1 MKKALIIIDYQND
14 FVDGSLGFKGAEVLE
29 ELLIKKIEKAVKENT
44 TVIFTKDTHPENY
57 LESQEGRNLPVS
69 HCIKNTKGWQLYG
82 KLYNLE
88 KEIKNSVTIEKPT
101 FGSIK
106 LAQLLEK
113 EKFNEVELAGLV
125 SNICVISNAIIAKAA
140 LPEALITVDSKA
152 TASFDEELNKKA
164 LDIMKGLQIR
174 IL

>member
-14 FVDGSLGFKGAEVLE
+14 FVTGSLGFKGAELLE
-29 ELLIKKIEKAVKENT
+29 KLLINKINKAVKEKT

-57 LESQEGRNLPVS
+57 LETQEGKNLPVP
-69 HCIKNTKGWQLYG
+69 HCIKDTKGWQLYG
-82 KLYNLE
+82 ELYKLE
-88 KEIKNSVTIEKPT
+88 KEIKNSITIEKPT

-106 LAQLLEK
+106 LAKILEDGQ
-113 EKFNEVELAGLV
+113 FNEVELAGLV
-125 SNICVISNAIIAKAA
+125 SNICVISNAIIAKSA

-152 TASFDEELNKKA
+152 TASFDNEMNKKA
-164 LDIMKGLQIR
+164 LDIMKNLQIK